1 MFSIWTILRIIFS
14 IIFTVVHIY
23 FTQFINA
30 IEEKKNCP
38 LSTGWRITNGK
49 LISSLLMIIG
59 LINIFL
65 PASKFL
71 STIPLIGSSYVLL
84 FVIALFSELFIIY
97 RLVDN
102 IGDDENSNCKVKG
115 YNFII
120 NFFSDKDLS
129 QCVFYTI
136 IVSVLFFYL

>member
-49 LISSLLMIIG
+49 LISSLLMIVG

-97 RLVDN
+97 RLADN
-102 IGDDENSNCKVKG
+102 IGDDENSKCKVKG
-115 YNFII
+115 YDFII

-129 QCVFYTI
+129 HCLFYTI